1 MQAIDR
7 CNFFQPELYYCI
19 QIPYSSNMPSGLIL
33 GKIQAVRKLPVN
45 FFPSML
51 LPISSSYGAV
61 KKLYFFFIQTSDFRY
76 TLSEKNQSWNINSNH
91 DFPVLVNPKTFIL
104 MGIYMCIVQPQKKSL
119 KVTIPTPCRRP
130 WVSYK

>member
-7 CNFFQPELYYCI
+7 CNFFNQSLLCV

-33 GKIQAVRKLPVN
+33 GKKQAARKLPVN

-61 KKLYFFFIQTSDFRY
+61 TKLYFFVFIQTSDFRY
-76 TLSEKNQSWNINSNH
+76 TLSDKNQS
-91 DFPVLVNPKTFIL
+91 
-104 MGIYMCIVQPQKKSL
+104 
-119 KVTIPTPCRRP
+119 
-130 WVSYK
+130 